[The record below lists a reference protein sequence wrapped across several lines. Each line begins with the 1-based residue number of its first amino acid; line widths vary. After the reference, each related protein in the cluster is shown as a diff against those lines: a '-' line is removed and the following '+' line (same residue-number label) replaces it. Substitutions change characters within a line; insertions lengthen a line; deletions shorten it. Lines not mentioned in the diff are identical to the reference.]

1 MSQNLEIKVYDKNG
15 KVKKTCVAEML
26 DLKFGTVRSII
37 QILNVE
43 NIADTSQLLATIYK
57 AWEQVTDILSE
68 CFPGMEED
76 DREYVKVKELLP
88 VLIGI
93 IRYSFSEMLTI
104 PNNSKNG

>member
-1 MSQNLEIKVYDKNG
+1 MSQNLEIKVYDKDG
-15 KVKKTCVAEML
+15 KVTKTCVAEML
-26 DLKFGTVRSII
+26 DLKFGTIRSII

-43 NIADTSQLLATIYK
+43 SIDDTSQLFMTINR
-57 AWEQVTDILSE
+57 AWDQLTGILSE

-76 DREYVKVKELLP
+76 DWEYVKVKELIP

-93 IRYSFSEMLTI
+93 IRFSFSEMLTI